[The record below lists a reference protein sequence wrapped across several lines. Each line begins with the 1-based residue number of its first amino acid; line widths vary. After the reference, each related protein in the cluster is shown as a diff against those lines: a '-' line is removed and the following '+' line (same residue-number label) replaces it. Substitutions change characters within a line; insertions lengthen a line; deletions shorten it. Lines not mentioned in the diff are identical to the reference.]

1 MDIIIVGAGKVGA
14 KLVEDLYDEQYNVV
28 LIDINSEVCRQIQE
42 DYDVMCI
49 NGSGTDLQILDEAG
63 VKKADLFIAVTD
75 NDEFNA
81 LCAVMASKLGAK
93 RCVARVRNIEY
104 FKQLDFMRN
113 VLGINLTVNPEYETA
128 SEISRMLR
136 FPAAIKVETFARGRL
151 ELIETKVDH
160 DSVLCN
166 RAVSEVY
173 RSIKVKVLICA
184 VQRGQEVFIPNG
196 DFVIRSGD
204 KLSITASHSDL
215 TKFMRAVGVIQKR
228 LKTVMIIGGGRI
240 SYYLARQL
248 IESGMRVKIIEHK
261 RDRCEYLTQYLPKA
275 DIVCGDGTD
284 RHVLEEEGI
293 QTVDSIVTLTGIDE
307 ENMIISMY
315 AKSRNVDKVIT
326 KVNRLSF
333 ADIME
338 STGVYSIVSPKN
350 ITANMILG
358 YVRAMKSAHD
368 AEIRT
373 LYRIVNNK
381 AEALEFVVNNA
392 SALTSK
398 PLAEL
403 KLKENVLIAAILRK
417 NKMIKPDGNS
427 TLEVGD
433 RVMVVTTQYLTSL
446 SDILD

>member
-1 MDIIIVGAGKVGA
+1 M
-14 KLVEDLYDEQYNVV
+14 
-28 LIDINSEVCRQIQE
+28 
-42 DYDVMCI
+42 
-49 NGSGTDLQILDEAG
+49 
-63 VKKADLFIAVTD
+63 
-75 NDEFNA
+75 
-81 LCAVMASKLGAK
+81 
-93 RCVARVRNIEY
+93 
-104 FKQLDFMRN
+104 
-113 VLGINLTVNPEYETA
+113 
-128 SEISRMLR
+128 
-136 FPAAIKVETFARGRL
+136 
-151 ELIETKVDH
+151 
-160 DSVLCN
+160 
-166 RAVSEVY
+166 
-173 RSIKVKVLICA
+173 
-184 VQRGQEVFIPNG
+184 
-196 DFVIRSGD
+196 
-204 KLSITASHSDL
+204 
-215 TKFMRAVGVIQKR
+215 
-228 LKTVMIIGGGRI
+228 
-240 SYYLARQL
+240 
-248 IESGMRVKIIEHK
+248 
-261 RDRCEYLTQYLPKA
+261 
-275 DIVCGDGTD
+275 
-284 RHVLEEEGI
+284 LEEEGI

>member
-1 MDIIIVGAGKVGA
+1 
-14 KLVEDLYDEQYNVV
+14 
-28 LIDINSEVCRQIQE
+28 
-42 DYDVMCI
+42 
-49 NGSGTDLQILDEAG
+49 
-63 VKKADLFIAVTD
+63 
-75 NDEFNA
+75 
-81 LCAVMASKLGAK
+81 
-93 RCVARVRNIEY
+93 
-104 FKQLDFMRN
+104 
-113 VLGINLTVNPEYETA
+113 
-128 SEISRMLR
+128 
-136 FPAAIKVETFARGRL
+136 
-151 ELIETKVDH
+151 
-160 DSVLCN
+160 
-166 RAVSEVY
+166 
-173 RSIKVKVLICA
+173 
-184 VQRGQEVFIPNG
+184 
-196 DFVIRSGD
+196 
-204 KLSITASHSDL
+204 
-215 TKFMRAVGVIQKR
+215 
-228 LKTVMIIGGGRI
+228 
-240 SYYLARQL
+240 
-248 IESGMRVKIIEHK
+248 
-261 RDRCEYLTQYLPKA
+261 
-275 DIVCGDGTD
+275 
-284 RHVLEEEGI
+284 
-293 QTVDSIVTLTGIDE
+293 
-307 ENMIISMY
+307 MIISMY

>member
-1 MDIIIVGAGKVGA
+1 
-14 KLVEDLYDEQYNVV
+14 
-28 LIDINSEVCRQIQE
+28 
-42 DYDVMCI
+42 
-49 NGSGTDLQILDEAG
+49 
-63 VKKADLFIAVTD
+63 
-75 NDEFNA
+75 
-81 LCAVMASKLGAK
+81 
-93 RCVARVRNIEY
+93 
-104 FKQLDFMRN
+104 
-113 VLGINLTVNPEYETA
+113 
-128 SEISRMLR
+128 
-136 FPAAIKVETFARGRL
+136 
-151 ELIETKVDH
+151 
-160 DSVLCN
+160 
-166 RAVSEVY
+166 
-173 RSIKVKVLICA
+173 
-184 VQRGQEVFIPNG
+184 
-196 DFVIRSGD
+196 
-204 KLSITASHSDL
+204 
-215 TKFMRAVGVIQKR
+215 MRAVGVIQKR